1 MAHFGYCVSQIDAFL
16 RRLCHIS
23 HRTDPHG
30 RTVPIAPIG
39 LWGSFVQP
47 QVKYL
52 SVPGVRILL
61 PDLLHTPDGMV
72 AEIGIVAFAF
82 QQSLSNSHC
91 HSSII
96 RKPALVREQFK
107 IL

>member
-1 MAHFGYCVSQIDAFL
+1 MAHFGYCVGQIDAFL

-30 RTVPIAPIG
+30 RTVPIAPVRF
-39 LWGSFVQP
+39 WRFFMQP
-47 QVKYL
+47 LVEYP

-72 AEIGIVAFAF
+72 AEIGIVAVAF
-82 QQSLSNSHC
+82 QQGLRNGHC
-91 HSSII
+91 HSSVI